1 MAGHRRATRIQ
12 LKAALSSLGMS
23 DRDEVLFPPDHRTPR
38 WYLDS
43 PVTVRWDARREPDLA
58 VVSAVGTIMLGRDE
72 LPEDCDQSD
81 EDAHYMPVGRIRIAK
96 PFLGESDANLAM
108 DALTG
113 DHDYLASAVLNG
125 SGYDEAFYDWFEA
138 EFGLM
143 ASGDP
148 VFVLDVQL
156 DEDHRDPDALV
167 AAHAALDALATFGS
181 MTSPLVTFDIDG
193 LDTEIRP
200 GLRDEASW
208 TWVHALRAK
217 HWKHVYVT
225 ARP

>member
-1 MAGHRRATRIQ
+1 MN
-12 LKAALSSLGMS
+12 
-23 DRDEVLFPPDHRTPR
+23 DRDEVLFPPDQRAPR
-38 WYLDS
+38 WYVDS
-43 PVTVRWDARREPDLA
+43 PVVVRWDVRREFELA
-58 VVSAVGTIMLGRDE
+58 VVSAVGTIMVQRDD
-72 LPEDCDQSD
+72 LPEGYDESD
-81 EDAHYMPVGRIRIAK
+81 EDAHYVKAGRIRIAK
-96 PFLGESDANLAM
+96 PFLGEADANMAM

-113 DHDYLASAVLNG
+113 DHDYLASALLDG

-143 ASGDP
+143 VSGDP
-148 VFVLDVQL
+148 VFVLDL
-156 DEDHRDPDALV
+156 KIDEEHRDPDARV

-217 HWKHVYVT
+217 RWKHVYVAT
-225 ARP
+225 RP